1 MINSEQ
7 IITDIT
13 KLELVH
19 TILNSFSSYL
29 DDILKSQHIID
40 DLKR

>member
-1 MINSEQ
+1 M
-7 IITDIT
+7 TDIT

-19 TILNSFSSYL
+19 TILKSFSSYL

-40 DLKR
+40 YLKR

>member
-1 MINSEQ
+1 M
-7 IITDIT
+7 TDIT

-19 TILNSFSSYL
+19 TILNLFSSYL

-40 DLKR
+40 YLKR